1 MTTAQGT
8 VRRGFE
14 EVRDVF
20 ADIVADSRA
29 GAAFAV
35 VRRGEP
41 VVDLWGGLADPTT
54 GRPWSADTVCV
65 MFSGTKGL
73 TAAVAAACL
82 SELDPEAPVRKYWP
96 EFGSD
101 DVLVSHVLSHTAGLP
116 YVDGEHDFLDNETA
130 ERILAKQK
138 PLWTPGSRVAYHAL
152 TYGYLAGALVRRATG
167 RSVAT
172 HLRERFARPHGLDLY
187 LGTPPEV
194 DSRVAR
200 LVRAPG
206 YRISTFLRDAERRK
220 IVDRMY
226 GALLSSDEVINSERY
241 RRAELAAGSGVGSA
255 RAMAT
260 FYDLLAGGSL
270 VPSSALRRATCTWA
284 EGIDAINDRP
294 VHFGLGFELPD
305 PIGTYGPATVAFG
318 HSGAGGGRHGAWP
331 EAEVGFSF
339 LPAELRSEDTDD
351 RASRLLEALASCLN
365 RSA

>member
-1 MTTAQGT
+1 MNTTHGT

-20 ADIVADSRA
+20 DDIIADSRA

-35 VRRGEP
+35 VRRGETL
-41 VVDLWGGLADPTT
+41 VDLWGGIADPVS
-54 GRPWSADTVCV
+54 GRPWSSDTVCV
-65 MFSGTKGL
+65 LFSGTKGI
-73 TAAVAAACL
+73 TAAVAAKC
-82 SELDPEAPVRKYWP
+82 SSVLDPDDPAQKHWP
-96 EFGSD
+96 EFRRD
-101 DVLVSHVLSHTAGLP
+101 DVRVSHVLSHTAGLP
-116 YVDGEHDFLDNETA
+116 YVDGEHDFLDTASA
-130 ERILAKQK
+130 ERILANQE
-138 PLWTPGSRVAYHAL
+138 PLWTPGTRVAYHAI
-152 TYGYLAGALVRRATG
+152 TYGYLADALIRRATG
-167 RSVAT
+167 RSVAA
-172 HLRERFARPHGLDLY
+172 HLRESFARPYGLDLY

-194 DSRVAR
+194 DARVAR
-200 LVRAPG
+200 LVRAPD
-206 YRISTFLRDAERRK
+206 YRISTFLQDEERRK

-226 GALLSSDEVINSERY
+226 GALLGSDEVINSERY

-270 VPSSALRRATCTWA
+270 VPQAALHRATRTWA

-305 PIGTYGPATVAFG
+305 PIGTYGPAQVAFG

-339 LPAELRSEDTDD
+339 LPAEMRPEDTDD
-351 RASRLLEALASCLN
+351 RANRLLAALHACLN
-365 RSA
+365 HRP